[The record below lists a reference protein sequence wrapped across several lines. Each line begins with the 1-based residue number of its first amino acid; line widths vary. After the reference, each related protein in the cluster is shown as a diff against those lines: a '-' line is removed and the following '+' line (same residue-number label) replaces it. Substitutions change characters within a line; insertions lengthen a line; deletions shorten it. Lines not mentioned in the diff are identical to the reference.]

1 LIGLSPNGK
10 YIFKLYFNGC
20 WRRVEIDDTLPTS
33 TNSRLLHVID
43 RAHPGL
49 LWPALTEKAYLKV
62 RGGYDFPGSNSGTDL
77 AVLSGWIPQ
86 QVFLHDADIEP
97 DYLWEEIYEA
107 FNNGN
112 IFLTIGTGK
121 LSRREQK
128 HLGLA
133 ADHDYAVL
141 ELKESASVREMLIKN
156 PWADGDVWKGAS
168 RRKPNPNTESY
179 PSLPAL
185 EGSDEMLPGTFWM
198 DFHSVFHHYENLYIN
213 WNPGLFN
220 HREDRHFSW
229 NIAERQQASTILDGH
244 PQFTVTADSDGEIWL
259 LLNRHFRTGDYTQA
273 TMGKNGY
280 ISLYLFARTNG
291 CQVLSNEDPVVRGPF
306 VDSPNTLLR
315 YSLLPNETY
324 TAVIVQQDLPPGKHN
339 FTVSAFS
346 NNPITISEAPSRFSS
361 VTTLTSAWTR
371 SNAGGNS
378 DSATYLSNPQ
388 FKITLQS
395 QQHVALILRAVLD
408 ANKPNSKD
416 IHVKLLLASSPSTTS
431 PRINRLRPRDIKAHT
446 GDYRLSAC
454 VLTAQLPPGTYTL
467 ICSTFVE
474 QQYSQ
479 FTLDFRSS
487 PVELPNSSS
496 ADNGISRLLI
506 NEMNQAR
513 IEAVP
518 AEGAGRLV
526 ITATPVTFTE
536 GSSRFLAPLVIH
548 KMTKMTVILRQ
559 HPRQSSGS
567 KSAVLS
573 SLFKISL
580 EQGQGPYKN
589 TVADST
595 FDDEEFQNIKTGLRI
610 GDRLISPDLGR
621 DAGLWLVI
629 ERMAQGVSTE
639 DPNKDS
645 DSSAN
650 VSRQTTA
657 ESVQVELL
665 VEEKVDIG
673 AWGTGAG

>member
-1 LIGLSPNGK
+1 
-10 YIFKLYFNGC
+10 
-20 WRRVEIDDTLPTS
+20 
-33 TNSRLLHVID
+33 LLHVID

-86 QVFLHDADIEP
+86 QVFLHDADVEP

-112 IFLTIGTGK
+112 VFLTIGTGK

-141 ELKESASVREMLIKN
+141 ELKESGNVREMLIKN

-179 PSLPAL
+179 PSLPVV
-185 EGSDEMLPGTFWM
+185 EDSDEMLPGTFWM

-220 HREDRHFSW
+220 NREDRHFSW
-229 NIAERQQASTILDGH
+229 NIPQRQQASTILDGH
-244 PQFTVTADSDGEIWL
+244 PQFTVIADSDSEIWL
-259 LLNRHFRTGDYTQA
+259 LLNRHFRTGDYTQS

-280 ISLYLFARTNG
+280 ISLYLFSGTNG

-339 FTVSAFS
+339 FTISAFS
-346 NNPITISEAPSRFSS
+346 NTPTSISEAPSRYSA

-378 DSATYLSNPQ
+378 DSTSYLSNPQ

-395 QQHVALILRAVLD
+395 QQHVALILRAAPD
-408 ANKPNSKD
+408 ADKTNFKD
-416 IHVKLLLASSPSTTS
+416 VHVKMLLASSPSTTS
-431 PRINRLRPRDIKAHT
+431 PRITRLRPRDIKAHT

-454 VLTAQLPPGTYTL
+454 VLTTQLPPGTYTL
-467 ICSTFVE
+467 VCSTFIE
-474 QQYSQ
+474 QQYST
-479 FTLDFRSS
+479 FTIDFRSS
-487 PVELPNSSS
+487 PTGLPNTSS
-496 ADNGISRLLI
+496 AHNSISSLSI
-506 NEMNQAR
+506 NEMNRAH

-536 GSSRFLAPLVIH
+536 GSSRFLAPLIVH
-548 KMTKMTVILRQ
+548 KATKMTVLLRQ
-559 HPRQSSGS
+559 QPRQFPVS
-567 KSAVLS
+567 KSAMSS

-580 EQGQGPYKN
+580 EQGQGPYKT

-610 GDRLISPDLGR
+610 EDRLISPELGR
-621 DAGLWLVI
+621 DSGLWVVV
-629 ERMAQGVSTE
+629 ERIAQGAST
-639 DPNKDS
+639 DDSNKDS
-645 DSSAN
+645 DINTN
-650 VSRQTTA
+650 VSRHNMA
-657 ESVQVELL
+657 ESVQVDLL
-665 VEEKVDIG
+665 VEERVDIG